1 MRVVRAMG
9 VAAVPSVVL
18 AVLWPTWAGRGAF
31 RCFSVSDS
39 EQRSVHSERSWG
51 FCRCCGSQSVQ
62 SLSLI
67 HI

>member
-9 VAAVPSVVL
+9 VTAVPSVVL

-39 EQRSVHSERSWG
+39 EQRSVQSERSWA
-51 FCRCCGSQSVQ
+51 FVVVVAVSQCSQ
-62 SLSLI
+62 PLYS
-67 HI
+67 